1 MSDQPA
7 HLKAAEEV
15 LKKVA
20 PKTRERLG
28 LTAKGSYTILADE
41 TGWIARITGKIV
53 EFNKK
58 RVAPKALT
66 DAGMDAIGKDEFHR
80 HHSIGFAAAP
90 ASGDGKGEAKKVKEP
105 QGPGV
110 PEVAKAVAAA
120 AKPVPVK
127 KAPAKAE
134 GKGKAKG
141 AKGKAKKAE
150 GNSAEFEAELAAEA
164 AMNS

>member
-1 MSDQPA
+1 MSDKPA
-7 HLKAAEEV
+7 HHTAAEEV

-20 PKTRERLG
+20 PKTRERLA
-28 LTAKGSYTILADE
+28 LTVKGSYTIVEDE
-41 TGWIARITGKIV
+41 TGWVARITGKIV

-58 RVAPKALT
+58 RVAAKALT

-90 ASGDGKGEAKKVKEP
+90 ASGDGKGEAKKVKAPE
-105 QGPGV
+105 GPGV

-134 GKGKAKG
+134 GKGKAKS
-141 AKGKAKKAE
+141 AKG
-150 GNSAEFEAELAAEA
+150 EAEAAEA
-164 AMNS
+164 VTA

>member
-1 MSDQPA
+1 MSDKPA

-15 LKKVA
+15 LKKA
-20 PKTRERLG
+20 SPATRKRLG
-28 LTAKGSYTILADE
+28 LKAKGSYTIVEDE
-41 TGWIARITGKIV
+41 TGWVARITGKIV

-58 RVAPKALT
+58 RVAAKALT

-80 HHSIGFAAAP
+80 PHSIGFAAAP
-90 ASGDGKGEAKKVKEP
+90 ASGDGKGETKKVKEP
-105 QGPGV
+105 EGAGV

-127 KAPAKAE
+127 KAE
-134 GKGKAKG
+134 GKGKAKST
-141 AKGKAKKAE
+141 KGKGKKAE
-150 GNSAEFEAELAAEA
+150 GNSAEFEAEIAAEA

>member
-1 MSDQPA
+1 MSDKPA

-41 TGWIARITGKIV
+41 TSWIARITGKIV

-58 RVAPKALT
+58 RVEAKALT

-90 ASGDGKGEAKKVKEP
+90 ASGADDKGEAKKVKEP
-105 QGPGV
+105 EGPGV

-127 KAPAKAE
+127 KAPKAE
-134 GKGKAKG
+134 GKDKAKS
-141 AKGKAKKAE
+141 AKGKAKKSE